1 MVNKD
6 LIRHILKEETRDT
19 KSKLIKQIEDEGL
32 YSIAELVGGLDNLK
46 KILKDN
52 PEMVERIENQK
63 GLVKV
68 SWTTDGDDP
77 SIDLPFKIIGA
88 GWNIWMTNSWPIVNI
103 IYNENKLT
111 KDENY
116 KFKDFLYDSFNDESS
131 VRVLKLNS
139 DEPRMHKTY
148 VQLGEING
156 KTAQKNTT
164 DLSRSYD
171 LSDIREIVET
181 LGYDNIIKEEVDNTK
196 EIQKNLRTIK
206 ILLSQ
211 ISWEGLC
218 DIWVEYNPVDKDY
231 EIRSKSIKRHFDH
244 DEIVNELNFVEES
257 IKAMGLRPYVFSPWH
272 VDNCEDE
279 VEFMNESIDKSDEKR
294 NKIIEKIMDNI
305 IFPEYKHIICG
316 YDVKNDE
323 VFNEPVVNV
332 TFIGGYGTKLWPTT
346 QGIQKMYSDVLDE
359 IWNTIY
365 DYINIPVGVT
375 METTPKCDEQENI
388 YLRESIGKSE
398 NNKLKLVKD
407 IIYTMFDNIIDL
419 EYIAKRNEIM
429 VYYDT
434 QEELE
439 SSEICDT
446 INDYTNLN
454 VVPWYD
460 YKKRTELKKDP
471 DFYIDTERYEEELNE
486 NYSPAGKE
494 IIPNEIVIHKS
505 NPKFRDKIIEQGLKV
520 RAGECY
526 KIYAGYGTKCKPA
539 IFATNSTN
547 KRSWFDSTYDDDVWE
562 IDTTMMPEIKWYKDR
577 HYESSKKHIVTF
589 QDIPKEAIKL
599 IYEGSG
605 KDGGIMES
613 VDKSEDKKLKLVT
626 KMIHEFFDDVSFID
640 IKKYENKPM
649 IRVYFDNDEYA
660 GNEETYFAEQIQ
672 DKIYEYTG
680 IKLIPYWHNIQY
692 NTDADFR
699 LDAIKLKYDNEGNVI
714 NESEEKQPKYVN
726 IIKNLIEPFKEEE
739 DCVCEIRVTSED
751 DFYIIYLVFGTEEL
765 NDKFSSFLQRAE
777 YTINLRND
785 VKNTI
790 KDYLPID
797 NIYVGSIS
805 KPNCEWKPMN
815 ESTFFLR
822 RVDTSLMEKEFFENL
837 NIITDV
843 YLDKY
848 NNGVGFNFETF
859 EDHAIN
865 YFIDNYYNDLT
876 NYGENDYPYDEIYK
890 FLSNHFHNKIKDKY
904 DTFFG
909 RNINES
915 ENKKQ
920 SLLKTIEKEGL
931 YNFIEMSGLD
941 ISQISSVLKNM
952 DNPKEV
958 LKQYIRDF
966 VLKHG
971 NKWGDNS
978 GTLSGYEIQLS
989 DNKYV
994 DDITVQ
1000 DSDQIAVEILEFDQD
1015 EYGHTEQNDQ
1025 YITTINNLTNDELLT
1040 IISWMMETIKNGD
1053 WNR

>member
-1 MVNKD
+1 MKK

-19 KSKLIKQIEDEGL
+19 KSELIKQIKDEGL
-32 YSIAELVGGLDNLK
+32 YSIAELVGGLENLK
-46 KILKDN
+46 NIFKDN
-52 PEMVERIENQK
+52 PSMVERIENQK
-63 GLVKV
+63 GLVKA

-77 SIDLPFKIIGA
+77 SIVLPFKIIGL
-88 GWNIWMTNSWPIVNI
+88 GWNIWMTNSWPIVNV

-116 KFKDFLYDSFNDESS
+116 KFKDFLYDSFHVEASAKIIRIYSN
-131 VRVLKLNS
+131 
-139 DEPRMHKTY
+139 EPIMHQNY
-148 VQLGEING
+148 SQLGEING
-156 KTAQKNTT
+156 KTAQQNTT
-164 DLSRSYD
+164 DDLSRSYD
-171 LSDIREIVET
+171 LSDIRDIVEK
-181 LGYDNIIKEEVDNTK
+181 LGDDNLIKEESDNDK
-196 EIQKNLRTIK
+196 VIQKNLRTIN
-206 ILLSQ
+206 ILLKQ
-211 ISWEGLC
+211 VSWEGLC
-218 DIWVEYNPVDKDY
+218 NIWVEYNPVDKDY
-231 EIRSKSIKRHFDH
+231 EIRSKSIHRHFDH
-244 DEIVNELNFVEES
+244 DEIIKELDFLDNGIRS
-257 IKAMGLRPYVFSPWH
+257 MGLNVYIYTPWH
-272 VDNCEDE
+272 VEDCEDE
-279 VEFMNESIDKSDEKR
+279 IKFMNESINKSDEKR

-388 YLRESIGKSE
+388 YLRESIDKSK
-398 NNKLKLVKD
+398 NNKLKLVKN
-407 IIYTMFDNIIDL
+407 IIYDMFDTVIDL
-419 EYIAKRNEIM
+419 EYNTERNEII
-429 VYYDT
+429 VYYIDK
-434 QEELE
+434 QKKLE
-439 SSEICDT
+439 ISEICDT

-454 VVPWYD
+454 VVPWFEYD
-460 YKKRTELKKDP
+460 KNRIGKEP
-471 DFYIDTERYEEELNE
+471 DFYLDVDDYDEELNE

-494 IIPNEIVIHKS
+494 ITPNKIVIHKS

-562 IDTTMMPEIKWYKDR
+562 IDTTMMPEIKWYKDK

-660 GNEETYFAEQIQ
+660 GNEESYFAEQIQ

-692 NTDADFR
+692 NTDVDFR

-714 NESEEKQPKYVN
+714 NESEEKQPKYLN
-726 IIKNLIEPFKEEE
+726 IIKNLIEPFKEE
-739 DCVCEIRVTSED
+739 DCVCDIRVSLEHD
-751 DFYIIYLVFGTEEL
+751 SYNIYLVFGTEEL

-777 YTINLRND
+777 YTRNLRNN
-785 VKNTI
+785 VRNTI

-805 KPNCEWKPMN
+805 KPNCEWKPM
-815 ESTFFLR
+815 
-822 RVDTSLMEKEFFENL
+822 
-837 NIITDV
+837 
-843 YLDKY
+843 
-848 NNGVGFNFETF
+848 
-859 EDHAIN
+859 
-865 YFIDNYYNDLT
+865 
-876 NYGENDYPYDEIYK
+876 
-890 FLSNHFHNKIKDKY
+890 
-904 DTFFG
+904 
-909 RNINES
+909 NES

-978 GTLSGYEIQLS
+978 GILSGYEIQLS
-989 DNKYV
+989 GNKYV
-994 DDITVQ
+994 DDIEVI
-1000 DSDQIAVEILEFDQD
+1000 DVDLMSVKLWLYD
-1015 EYGHTEQNDQ
+1015 EYGHIQK
-1025 YITTINNLTNDELLT
+1025 ITSINALTDDELLT
-1040 IISWMMETIKNGD
+1040 IINGLVNIKDMM
-1053 WNR
+1053 

>member
-1 MVNKD
+1 MKK

-19 KSKLIKQIEDEGL
+19 KSKLIKQIKDEGL
-32 YSIAELVGGLDNLK
+32 YSIAELVGGLENLK
-46 KILKDN
+46 NIFKDD
-52 PEMVERIENQK
+52 PSMIERIENQK
-63 GLVKV
+63 GLVKA

-77 SIDLPFKIIGA
+77 SIVLPFKIIGL
-88 GWNIWMTNSWPIVNI
+88 GWNRWMTNSWPIINI
-103 IYNENKLT
+103 IYNENTLT
-111 KDENY
+111 ESENC
-116 KFKDFLYDSFNDESS
+116 KFKDFLYHSFHDESS
-131 VRVLKLNS
+131 VKILKLNS
-139 DEPRMHKTY
+139 DEPRMHKNY

-156 KTAQKNTT
+156 KTIQYE
-164 DLSRSYD
+164 SR
-171 LSDIREIVET
+171 IE
-181 LGYDNIIKEEVDNTK
+181 LGYSLSEIQDIIEKLGDDNLIKEEVDNTK
-196 EIQKNLRTIK
+196 EVQKNLRVIN

-211 ISWEGLC
+211 ISWYGLC
-218 DIWVEYNPVDKDY
+218 EIWVEYNPVDKDY
-231 EIRSKSIKRHFDH
+231 EIRSKSIQIDHFQQNIDRYNNVV
-244 DEIVNELNFVEES
+244 DEIVKELNFIEET
-257 IKAMGLRPYVFSPWH
+257 IKAMGLRPYMFSPSY

-346 QGIQKMYSDVLDE
+346 QGIQKMYSNILDE

-388 YLRESIGKSE
+388 YLRESIDKSK
-398 NNKLKLVKD
+398 NNKLKLVKN
-407 IIYTMFDNIIDL
+407 IIYDMFDNVINL
-419 EYIAKRNEIM
+419 EYDSKINEIM
-429 VYYDT
+429 VYHNKK
-434 QEELE
+434 EKLE
-439 SSEICDT
+439 ISEICDT
-446 INDYTNLN
+446 INNFTNLN
-454 VVPWYD
+454 VVPWFEYD
-460 YKKRTELKKDP
+460 KNRIGKEP
-471 DFYIDTERYEEELNE
+471 DFYLDVDDYDEELNE

-494 IIPNEIVIHKS
+494 ITPNKIVIHKS

-562 IDTTMMPEIKWYKDR
+562 IDTTMMPEIKWYKDK

-680 IKLIPYWHNIQY
+680 IKLVPYWHTIQY

-714 NESEEKQPKYVN
+714 NESEEKQPKYLN

-751 DFYIIYLVFGTEEL
+751 DFYAIYLVFGTEEL

-777 YTINLRND
+777 YTRNLRNN
-785 VKNTI
+785 VRNTI

-815 ESTFFLR
+815 ES
-822 RVDTSLMEKEFFENL
+822 
-837 NIITDV
+837 
-843 YLDKY
+843 
-848 NNGVGFNFETF
+848 
-859 EDHAIN
+859 
-865 YFIDNYYNDLT
+865 
-876 NYGENDYPYDEIYK
+876 
-890 FLSNHFHNKIKDKY
+890 
-904 DTFFG
+904 
-909 RNINES
+909 

-920 SLLKTIEKEGL
+920 SLLNTIEKEGL

-978 GTLSGYEIQLS
+978 GILSGYEIQLS
-989 DNKYV
+989 KNKYV
-994 DDITVQ
+994 DDI
-1000 DSDQIAVEILEFDQD
+1000 EIIDVDLMSVKLWLYD
-1015 EYGHTEQNDQ
+1015 EYGHKEKKTS
-1025 YITTINNLTNDELLT
+1025 INALTNDELLT
-1040 IISWMMETIKNGD
+1040 IIDWMMETIKNGD